1 MDFTLGG
8 AKSLACRLF
17 SYIRDKFHK
26 IGFNNALWGSSLLR
40 AQWCA
45 DIPPGAQLLPGA
57 LSSWRRA
64 NLLSGSR
71 KNASSRKI
79 RGKELET
86 LLKWSDHCHV
96 DWLTDVKLTGQNIVL
111 P

>member
-26 IGFNNALWGSSLLR
+26 IGFNNALWGSSGNCNVFSEPNGVQTFLR
-40 AQWCA
+40 ELC
-45 DIPPGAQLLPGA
+45 